1 VLDCIREDIKY
12 ETVRIEEPDLFS
24 YKSLPIIQF
33 AMPTMSKKTIIRK
46 NKNLNL
52 DKGTDENFS
61 LKKFLWSDKRKF
73 TDHMLTILK
82 KRKVFISKPRLKMIL
97 DERKKKSLLN
107 QMVFYDRYNDL
118 LVFEG
123 PSHKSAES
131 NGALLISIL
140 FAILDYNRMVARED
154 E

>member
-1 VLDCIREDIKY
+1 M
-12 ETVRIEEPDLFS
+12 RIEEPDLFS
-24 YKSLPIIQF
+24 YKSLPIVQF

-107 QMVFYDRYNDL
+107 
-118 LVFEG
+118 
-123 PSHKSAES
+123 
-131 NGALLISIL
+131 
-140 FAILDYNRMVARED
+140 
-154 E
+154 